1 MVEAA
6 VAVSRK
12 IWRHICRQIFREN
25 SNPSL
30 PLPAHPQGQ
39 RSGTVP
45 GMLQTS
51 PEPDPLVD
59 PLSEDLIRQILCRLS
74 KHDNFYVGMAVI
86 SQLRDLVGDLPASA
100 NHHHSE
106 PYGLLRHSLEV
117 TLKML
122 DDFESTAGKSG
133 SDDCADSA
141 ASMFHPV
148 WQFVCFL
155 AGLCHDLGKLME
167 MDVRDMERYWCP
179 FKETYRKFCR
189 DAKSEPVFRWR
200 TDRERGRH
208 ALFSPL
214 LIHHLLTAEDVDYL
228 GRDGLAQ
235 LLRAVNGTHKGSK
248 GDQSTPL
255 ARTLARLDQENVEE
269 AAPDWMLKRPDSK
282 VNQFVR
288 ALRALIESGELQ
300 VNSFCAPIY
309 VMGNRAAV
317 VVPTS
322 VLMARDF
329 LKRENIR
336 LPSNFRLYDLL
347 VQSKLVEADED
358 GQCVRR
364 IIIAGTHGPA
374 ELSVLIFKAE
384 ALIPKQMIESLP
396 NAVFEVKTKQP
407 KQSNER
413 EEGDHLKQSPTE
425 ASLAAATPEIDSQIQ
440 SA

>member
-1 MVEAA
+1 
-6 VAVSRK
+6 
-12 IWRHICRQIFREN
+12 
-25 SNPSL
+25 
-30 PLPAHPQGQ
+30 
-39 RSGTVP
+39 
-45 GMLQTS
+45 MLQTS

-59 PLSEDLIRQILCRLS
+59 PVSEDLIRQILCRLS

-122 DDFESTAGKSG
+122 DDFENTAGENG
-133 SDDCADSA
+133 SDDCADPA
-141 ASMFHPV
+141 TSMFRPV

-200 TDRERGRH
+200 NDRERGRH

-255 ARTLARLDQENVEE
+255 ARTLVKLDQENVDE
-269 AAPDWMLKRPDSK
+269 AAPDWMLKQRDSK

-288 ALRALIESGELQ
+288 ALKALIESGELQ

-322 VLMARDF
+322 ILMARDF

-347 VQSKLVEADED
+347 VQSKLVEADEA

-384 ALIPKQMIESLP
+384 VLIPKQMIESLP
-396 NAVFEVKTKQP
+396 NVCSINSST
-407 KQSNER
+407 SHWR
-413 EEGDHLKQSPTE
+413 TLTSSCCRST
-425 ASLAAATPEIDSQIQ
+425 
-440 SA
+440 

>member
-1 MVEAA
+1 MVKAA
-6 VAVSRK
+6 VASRK
-12 IWRHICRQIFREN
+12 LWRQICRQIFREN

-30 PLPAHPQGQ
+30 PVPEQPRGQ
-39 RSGTVP
+39 VP
-45 GMLQTS
+45 GAVPVAFTLP
-51 PEPDPLVD
+51 PEMHPAKPELGLAKMPELDPAI
-59 PLSEDLIRQILCRLS
+59 EDLIRQVLDRVSLTFEARDLATS
-74 KHDNFYVGMAVI
+74 VI
-86 SQLRDLVGDLPASA
+86 ARLRDLVGDLPASA
-100 NHHHSE
+100 DHHHSE

-122 DDFESTAGKSG
+122 DDFESTAGETG
-133 SDDCADSA
+133 SDDCDSA
-141 ASMFHPV
+141 TNMFRPV

-167 MDVRDMERYWCP
+167 MDVHDMERYWCP
-179 FKETYRKFCR
+179 FNETYRKFCH

-255 ARTLARLDQENVEE
+255 ARTLAKLDQENVDE

-322 VLMARDF
+322 VLW
-329 LKRENIR
+329 
-336 LPSNFRLYDLL
+336 L
-347 VQSKLVEADED
+347 VTS
-358 GQCVRR
+358 
-364 IIIAGTHGPA
+364 
-374 ELSVLIFKAE
+374 
-384 ALIPKQMIESLP
+384 
-396 NAVFEVKTKQP
+396 
-407 KQSNER
+407 
-413 EEGDHLKQSPTE
+413 
-425 ASLAAATPEIDSQIQ
+425 
-440 SA
+440 